1 MKNVLIFL
9 ILIIMSQ
16 VTYSQFNTEGKEY
29 NQRENETKEY
39 QALKEQLDKNVGFL
53 ILDIITTVNSSVV
66 KSDMILE
73 NPKSP
78 VGSTCPSISVLT
90 FDTPS
95 PFSFPRI
102 IRSMF
107 YDCLDSVIMDR
118 RSGSIISMMTQER
131 DVIKSKISVSFM
143 NYFWNNIKVEGELN
157 MVVDRIIDR
166 TGKSSTLV
174 YVCDYKLILGVNG
187 NMRYNYD
194 GEDYPKSFRIIR

>member
-1 MKNVLIFL
+1 MKKIL
-9 ILIIMSQ
+9 ILLMLVISQ
-16 VTYSQFNTEGKEY
+16 YGYSQFNTESKEF
-29 NQRENETKEY
+29 NQREGETKEY
-39 QALKEQLDKNVGFL
+39 QAVKEQLDKNVEFL
-53 ILDIITTVNSSVV
+53 ILDIITTVNSSIV

-78 VGSTCPSISVLT
+78 VGSSCPSISVLT
-90 FDTPS
+90 FDAPS

-107 YDCLDSVIMDR
+107 NDCLDSVIMDR

-143 NYFWNNIKVEGELN
+143 NYFWNNIKVEGELY

-166 TGKSSTLV
+166 VGKSSTLV
-174 YVCDYKLILGVNG
+174 YICDYKLILGVNG

-194 GEDYPKSFRIIR
+194 GEEYPKSFRITR